1 MEKKDLEKLFLY
13 AQGRKDDRKFELVEL
28 NRHDLSPVT
37 KFDMTIKDLPSKNQI
52 VKNLP
57 VIITGKNPHLNLVR
71 QFVMNMKPGQGME
84 ELSDFYTRTDCILI
98 LMKEVIMEKIY
109 SNAWKFLPEMD
120 YLEKY

>member
-1 MEKKDLEKLFLY
+1 M
-13 AQGRKDDRKFELVEL
+13 VEL

-37 KFDMTIKDLPSKNQI
+37 KFDMTIKRFTLKESNCEKF
-52 VKNLP
+52 
-57 VIITGKNPHLNLVR
+57 TGDHYRKNPHLNLVR

-98 LMKEVIMEKIY
+98 LMEEVIMEKIY